1 MGNSRSLRKIGP
13 PAACLLAFL
22 AFWQAAVALF
32 AVEAWILPSPLAI
45 FREMMAEWPR
55 LMGHAAATMQ
65 LTLLGF
71 AAGTAAGL
79 GLAALL
85 HLIPGARAGLYPL
98 LVLTQNVPVIV
109 LGDLL
114 VIWFGF
120 GVLPKLILL
129 ILVCFFPVSVSMM
142 TGLQQAD
149 PRLVHYMRMIG
160 ADKRQLFW
168 RLELPGALSHLF
180 SGLKIAASYG
190 VIGAIYAEALGSNE
204 GLGYYIR
211 LSSRGWETS
220 RVFAGISLIVLFSLL
235 LFGLIALIERY
246 AVRWKIRKGGG
257 GQ

>member
-1 MGNSRSLRKIGP
+1 MGNSRSFRKIIP
-13 PAACLLAFL
+13 PAACLLGFL
-22 AFWQAAVALF
+22 ALWQAAVSLF
-32 AVEAWILPSPLAI
+32 AIEAWILPSPLAI
-45 FREMMAEWPR
+45 FQEMAAEWPR
-55 LMGHAAATMQ
+55 LMGHAAATVR

-129 ILVCFFPVSVSMM
+129 ILVCFFPVSVSMLS
-142 TGLQQAD
+142 GLQQAD
-149 PRLVHYMRMIG
+149 PKLIHYMRMIG

-168 RLELPGALSHLF
+168 KLELPGALSHLF
-180 SGLKIAASYG
+180 SGLKIAASYC

-204 GLGYYIR
+204 GLGFYIR
-211 LSSRGWETS
+211 LSSNGWETS
-220 RVFAGISLIVLFSLL
+220 RVFAGILIIVLFSLL
-235 LFGLIALIERY
+235 LFGVIALIERY
-246 AVRWKIRKGGG
+246 SIRWKVRKEGGV
-257 GQ
+257 

>member
-1 MGNSRSLRKIGP
+1 MGNSRGLRKLGP
-13 PAACLLAFL
+13 PVACLLGFL
-22 AFWQAAVALF
+22 VLWQAAVALF
-32 AVEAWILPSPLAI
+32 AIEEWILPSPLAV
-45 FREMMAEWPR
+45 FHEMGAEWPR
-55 LMGHAAATMQ
+55 LMGHAAATIR
-65 LTLLGF
+65 LTLIGF

-79 GLAALL
+79 ALAALL

-129 ILVCFFPVSVSMM
+129 LLVCFFPVSVSML

-149 PRLVHYMRMIG
+149 PKLMHYMRMIG
-160 ADKRQLFW
+160 ASKQQIFW
-168 RLELPGALSHLF
+168 KLELPGALGHLF
-180 SGLKIAASYG
+180 AGLKIAASYS

-220 RVFAGISLIVLFSLL
+220 RVFGGILLIVLFSLL
-235 LFGLIALIERY
+235 LFGAIALIERY
-246 AVRWKIRKGGG
+246 AVRWKVRKEVNEA
-257 GQ
+257 